1 MAGDW
6 RSNCISLCAMSLSNV
21 SLQQTQVYD
30 AYHRAN
36 LFDKMK
42 KRPPEEQAAESERGR
57 TDILLQAEAPEAVL
71 PDKPKPNTVPF
82 KSGHTFQY
90 GEEATGRITVTI
102 NEKAQVKVEVP
113 GDDDAAL
120 ARRKSIRSLVM
131 LGLGKVG
138 LEEFNTVLS
147 QNQGLAESHRQELAA
162 MGVKTDIPFG
172 LGEKSYYF
180 SGEESLREYKALDIK
195 G

>member
-1 MAGDW
+1 
-6 RSNCISLCAMSLSNV
+6 
-21 SLQQTQVYD
+21 
-30 AYHRAN
+30 
-36 LFDKMK
+36 
-42 KRPPEEQAAESERGR
+42 
-57 TDILLQAEAPEAVL
+57 
-71 PDKPKPNTVPF
+71 VP
-82 KSGHTFQY
+82 
-90 GEEATGRITVTI
+90 I
-102 NEKAQVKVEVP
+102 NEKAQVKVDVP
-113 GDDDAAL
+113 GEGEASM

-147 QNQGLAESHRQELAA
+147 QNQGLADSHRQELAA